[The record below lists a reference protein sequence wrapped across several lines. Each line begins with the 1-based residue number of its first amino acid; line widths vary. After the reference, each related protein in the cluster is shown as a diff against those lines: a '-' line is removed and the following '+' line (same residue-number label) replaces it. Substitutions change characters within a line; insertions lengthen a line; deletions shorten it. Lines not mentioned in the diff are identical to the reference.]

1 MENNNN
7 SQNFDSPTKLTTRN
21 DAQSPTKLQQNQS
34 EIMNSPLS
42 PDKDKK
48 PEKTKAEAVISFDKS
63 LNIYFFLYNNR
74 K

>member
-1 MENNNN
+1 LRKIKKYNLFEKMENN

-34 EIMNSPLS
+34 EIMNSQLS

-48 PEKTKAEAVISFDKS
+48 PEKTKAEAVIS
-63 LNIYFFLYNNR
+63 
-74 K
+74 